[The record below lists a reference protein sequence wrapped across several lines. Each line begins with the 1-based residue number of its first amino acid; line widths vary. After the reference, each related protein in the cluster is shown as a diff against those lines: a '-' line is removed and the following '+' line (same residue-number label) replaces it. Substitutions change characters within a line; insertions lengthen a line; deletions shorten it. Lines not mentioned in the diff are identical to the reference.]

1 MRVGSF
7 RSIEDHVHAKTRIVG
22 EEDDVKKQIVKDEKE
37 ALECFPFDS

>member
-7 RSIEDHVHAKTRIVG
+7 RSMEDHVHAKTRIVG